1 MTAKEIAARLNISPS
16 AVSLALNG
24 RKGVSE
30 ETRAQILALAQEY
43 GLQRPRQR
51 NVPTGSIA
59 LVVFRRYNWICN
71 ENNFFSSMIESIGTA
86 CRDANYTLQITYFL
100 ENEDWDDQ
108 FHAIMSSGCSGI
120 LLLATEMPE
129 SAGARF
135 EKLGL
140 PLVVLDNTF
149 DDVSF
154 SSVTIN
160 NAQGAALAVRH
171 VLDMGHREIG
181 FLWNATG
188 IRNFQERHMG
198 AIQALEL
205 FNQHRRPTE
214 VPASWAS
221 LPVNFMGGAD
231 VYPIMSDYLK
241 THPKLPS
248 ALIAD
253 NDTIAIPCIQA
264 LQDFGYRVPDDISI
278 IGFDNATMSYLINLQ
293 LTTIDV
299 PKQFMGQKAVRLL
312 VSAIQGTLDTTPIRI
327 CANTSLIRG
336 STVKPM
342 LP

>member
-30 ETRAQILALAQEY
+30 ETRAQVLAMAQEY
-43 GLQRPRQR
+43 GLQKPRQR

-71 ENNFFSSMIESIGTA
+71 ENTFFSSMIESIGAA

-100 ENEDWDDQ
+100 ENEDWNAQ
-108 FHAIMSSGCSGI
+108 FHTIVSSGCSGI
-120 LLLATEMPE
+120 LLLATEMLE
-129 SAGARF
+129 DEGIRF

-140 PLVVLDNTF
+140 PLVVLDNAF
-149 DDVSF
+149 DDASF
-154 SSVTIN
+154 PSVTIN

-181 FLWNATG
+181 FLWNTTG

-205 FNQHRRPTE
+205 FNQHRSPAET
-214 VPASWAS
+214 PASWTT
-221 LPVNFMGGAD
+221 LPVTFTGGAD
-231 VYPIMSDYLK
+231 VYPTMSDYLK

-253 NDTIAIPCIQA
+253 NDTIASPCIQA
-264 LQDFGYRVPDDISI
+264 LQDSGYRVPDDISI
-278 IGFDNATMSYLINLQ
+278 IGYDNAAMSYLINLQ

-299 PKQFMGQKAVRLL
+299 PKQFMGCEAVRLL
-312 VSAIQGTLDTTPIRI
+312 VAAIQGTLNATPIRI
-327 CANTSLIRG
+327 CANTSLIRRN
-336 STVKPM
+336 TVKPM